1 LRAAG
6 NLVCEDEGERDS
18 EVLELMPEQRTEIDT
33 GSTIEGRYRL
43 ERTLGAG
50 GMAEVWLASDTRLDR
65 LVAVKLLSESLVD
78 DPGFVERFGR
88 EARIAAGLSHPALV
102 PVHDLG
108 ITGERPFLVME
119 YVEGETLADRID
131 RAPETIDVEALATEM
146 LVALEHIH
154 EAGIIHR
161 DVKPGNILY
170 GDAGRIRLTDF
181 GIARM
186 SGADTQI
193 TQSGQ
198 VLGTLRYLA
207 PELRDGTEPSPASDL
222 YSLGVVL
229 ADCRERTGGGE
240 VLEPLIERLRA
251 ADPARRPV
259 SARAALRELGRLGS
273 VPAPTPPDD
282 RTEPLPAARRV
293 LNETEQRR
301 AHTPVP
307 PASRSERGESSAEV
321 TAGGSHP
328 LPHSMHSSARR
339 RGLALSGLALAAAIA
354 VAVALLLS
362 GGGDPEATDEGP
374 GSASQSAQSDSADAG
389 AEDEPPAAEAVP
401 EPAASADPGEGARL
415 NDQGFGLLQ
424 SGQAAEAVPILERAV
439 AAFGDQTDDINYA
452 YALFNYGKAL
462 REAGRPED
470 AIPVLERRL
479 QIDNQRPTVR
489 AELRRARADAGQ

>member
-6 NLVCEDEGERDS
+6 NLVCEDERERES
-18 EVLELMPEQRTEIDT
+18 EVLELMPEQRTEIET
-33 GSTIEGRYRL
+33 GATIEGRYRL
-43 ERTLGAG
+43 ERKLGVG
-50 GMAEVWLASDTRLDR
+50 GMAEVWLAGDTRLHR

-108 ITGERPFLVME
+108 ITGDRPFLVME

-131 RAPETIDVEALATEM
+131 RAPETVDVEALATEM
-146 LVALEHIH
+146 LGALEHVH

-170 GDAGRIRLTDF
+170 GDAGRIRLMDF

-207 PELRDGTEPSPASDL
+207 PELRDGAEPSPASDL

-229 ADCRERTGGGE
+229 ADCRERAGGGE
-240 VLEPLIERLRA
+240 ALEPLIERLRA

-259 SARAALRELGRLGS
+259 SARSALRELGRLDS
-273 VPAPTPPDD
+273 VPAPPPPDD

-293 LNETEQRR
+293 LDETKQRR

-307 PASRSERGESSAEV
+307 PAAVPDRSGSPAEAAASGSRS
-321 TAGGSHP
+321 P
-328 LPHSMHSSARR
+328 LPDSMHRSARR
-339 RGLALSGLALAAAIA
+339 RGLALGGLALAAAIA

-362 GGGDPEATDEGP
+362 GGDPGSTDEGP
-374 GSASQSAQSDSADAG
+374 GSAAQPAQSDSAEDG
-389 AEDEPPAAEAVP
+389 AEDGPVAAEAVP
-401 EPAASADPGEGARL
+401 EPAASPDPGEGARL

-462 REAGRPED
+462 REAGRPEE

-479 QIDNQRPTVR
+479 QINNQRPTVR
-489 AELRRARADAGQ
+489 AELRRARAEAGQ